1 MFNSGSVKALL
12 IASLFFIVPIFSVN
26 VFANSLSE
34 TFDLSLTNPSMWE
47 NQRGT
52 LDFLLDDNF
61 EYARFHTGGA
71 AISFPYFR
79 TFNSEIS
86 IEYISLRI
94 KLDQIFPGQ
103 GAGIL
108 FSDNL
113 PHEGD
118 PIIFSDTLFYI
129 WPKPDGTFHLFAS
142 LCPFDN
148 PTCDVDVQLSNG
160 VFAFSHHEWQEVV
173 VSRVANHYEVSVND
187 VVIFSTI
194 DTSRIID
201 SLGIGSPIIANTMQ
215 TWPSYYVDF
224 AGINISA
231 PESASF
237 PHYSQLDPIWAS
249 DEYDHASTWASEGD
263 REMEEWGCV
272 TSSAAMVLKHFEVN
286 HPDTNE
292 ITDPQ
297 NLNDWLT
304 GQPDGYVRNGL
315 VNWLAVTRYAHL
327 SEMAGYSTQS
337 LEYVREPY
345 SETSVS
351 GRLAEDPSLPVIVKN
366 TNSHFFPIYDEDGD
380 DWLVSDPLESASSE
394 IAKTTSLVT
403 SNILI
408 PSHTDLSYMMW
419 IIEPGDV
426 LRLYD
431 SAGNLLSTES
441 VIETLGGT
449 GGSGA
454 SVQLVY
460 FQQPMT
466 GSYHVEIDNPGGSTD
481 PIEMYFYNQEGE
493 IKQIEDEL
501 LAGEKKGWEIDF
513 YKDDS
518 TIVDLVEIDI
528 MAPTTP
534 TLVSPAS
541 GALVMANDLI
551 LDWIDVSDPS
561 TPVTYNYKSSWT
573 GGSYGPVSTGTNSE
587 INASGIADGTYN
599 WQVQACDS
607 ANNCSEWSDP
617 WVVSIDGTA
626 PAKVSGIT
634 IKDADGVELGCSG
647 ATNKR
652 RVTID
657 WDDSTE
663 SDWNHYLFSTKD
675 NEDFL
680 TLTDS
685 YLTRDIVDL
694 DGEYK
699 YRVKAVDE
707 AGNIG
712 EASEWCEVTLDR
724 LSPSQPGKPA
734 TLPNPTNGLLQ
745 NWLWSESVDTGS
757 GVNGYYNRVYNVLS
771 GTYLAD
777 WLWLGKVLGTST
789 DLTDG
794 EWQMVV
800 KAEDLAKNE
809 SGMASSEV
817 LLVDTV
823 TPVLASKT
831 SLPNTWYNTPQT
843 VTFQYSDL
851 HLLNTYTDPWC
862 EINIES
868 SSSYCYTTPLVS
880 DTAGNCNNTQ
890 VFSESIGLD
899 MTEPNVSM
907 SEWGTRI
914 SGTASD
920 SLSGVERVEI
930 RLTKPGENE
939 STATAVGTMNWSYT
953 IEPAPVGNYQ
963 IYISAYDNAGNVS
976 SEISKNF
983 DINESDPPKSP
994 DVLGESTSSSSSP
1007 SPSPALLAS
1016 FVGESEES
1024 PSPSPSVSESPV
1036 PNPSNA
1042 QIGDV
1047 LGESDDDE
1055 KSSYW
1060 WWLLILL
1067 FPGGWWYYKKRISQ

>member
-1 MFNSGSVKALL
+1 MLKIIKYSAYILLVFIFFVFFNSHVHAYSEHFALPIDESVWSIENNSGLSSLDSWLHFQSVDTSNFPYIYNTSAFPVSVIEPNVIEFEIQFTKVGNFGNGFG
-12 IASLFFIVPIFSVN
+12 IADIPAPPHTPV
-26 VFANSLSE
+26 NSLN
-34 TFDLSLTNPSMWE
+34 SLQNYS
-47 NQRGT
+47 
-52 LDFLLDDNF
+52 
-61 EYARFHTGGA
+61 
-71 AISFPYFR
+71 
-79 TFNSEIS
+79 
-86 IEYISLRI
+86 
-94 KLDQIFPGQ
+94 
-103 GAGIL
+103 
-108 FSDNL
+108 
-113 PHEGD
+113 
-118 PIIFSDTLFYI
+118 LFYI
-129 WPKPDGTFHLFAS
+129 WQGLNSPYLHVVTS
-142 LCPFDN
+142 LCPIESPN
-148 PTCDVDVQLSNG
+148 CSGSQLIYSTTTTDLDSHHVKIVENSGYFTFTLDDG
-160 VFAFSHHEWQEVV
+160 VFTFESSYTNRLPLYVWGGHPEVTTNT
-173 VSRVANHYEVSVND
+173 S
-187 VVIFSTI
+187 STWSEFKI
-194 DTSRIID
+194 DYILHNGALAVT
-201 SLGIGSPIIANTMQ
+201 
-215 TWPSYYVDF
+215 
-224 AGINISA
+224 
-231 PESASF
+231 F

-286 HPDTNE
+286 HPDMNE